1 MDSFV
6 LSKFK
11 RLIFRF
17 FDKLGENIRGLDIIK
32 EKIIRIF
39 YGIEWFSPMDVDF
52 GWIEIELNL
61 TS

>member
-11 RLIFRF
+11 HLIFRF
-17 FDKLGENIRGLDIIK
+17 FDKLGENIRGLDIVK

-52 GWIEIELNL
+52 GL